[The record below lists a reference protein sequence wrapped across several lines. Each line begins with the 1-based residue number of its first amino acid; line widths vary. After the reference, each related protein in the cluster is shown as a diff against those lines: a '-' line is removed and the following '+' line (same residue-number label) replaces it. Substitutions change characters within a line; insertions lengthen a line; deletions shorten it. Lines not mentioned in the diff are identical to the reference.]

1 ICVYETDMD
10 LMVGYETYNLER
22 ESVTAIGY
30 NLYDPTGWFVDNT
43 IDRRMGY
50 GSRDIEYTTRGIL
63 ARAKYNYA
71 QRYFGHVSYR
81 RDSSSRFAPGH
92 RWGDFFSV
100 SAAWDIAKESF
111 MDPARNVVDQLK
123 FKASFGQNGNDNLGT
138 STAYYYAWQDQYK
151 ITGADGVWNDATLA
165 YKGNKN
171 ITWEKSNAFNV
182 GFDFSLLQGKLDGSI
197 EYYQRQVSDMLFFLP
212 TAPSLGYD
220 QYPANVGSMRNN
232 GFEIELNYNV
242 FNTPDFSWTI
252 NANLTTGG
260 NKIISLPK
268 ELVKDGQWIN
278 GSRLFKEG
286 HSMYNLLLVEYAG
299 VDEATGEA
307 LYWAKMNDGSR
318 QKTTD
323 FQACYSGNTDKG
335 ILESRTET
343 GNLMPKIYGGF
354 GTSLYLYGVEFSLTF
369 AYQAGGRLLDYTY
382 QDLMHNGDKYS
393 AGKNFHVDALNRWT
407 PENTKTNV
415 PRIDA
420 ADNYTNSTSTRFLIS
435 SNYLS
440 LNNVTLAYTLPGKLT
455 RQIGI
460 ESVRIYGAAE
470 NVALWT
476 KRRGLDPRQSYLTSE
491 NSTYSPMRTI
501 SGGIRVQF

>member
-1 ICVYETDMD
+1 MT
-10 LMVGYETYNLER
+10 
-22 ESVTAIGY
+22 
-30 NLYDPTGWFVDNT
+30 
-43 IDRRMGY
+43 
-50 GSRDIEYTTRGIL
+50 
-63 ARAKYNYA
+63 
-71 QRYFGHVSYR
+71 
-81 RDSSSRFAPGH
+81 
-92 RWGDFFSV
+92 
-100 SAAWDIAKESF
+100 
-111 MDPARNVVDQLK
+111 
-123 FKASFGQNGNDNLGT
+123 
-138 STAYYYAWQDQYK
+138 
-151 ITGADGVWNDATLA
+151 
-165 YKGNKN
+165 
-171 ITWEKSNAFNV
+171 
-182 GFDFSLLQGKLDGSI
+182 
-197 EYYQRQVSDMLFFLP
+197 
-212 TAPSLGYD
+212 
-220 QYPANVGSMRNN
+220 
-232 GFEIELNYNV
+232 
-242 FNTPDFSWTI
+242 
-252 NANLTTGG
+252 
-260 NKIISLPK
+260 
-268 ELVKDGQWIN
+268 
-278 GSRLFKEG
+278 
-286 HSMYNLLLVEYAG
+286 
-299 VDEATGEA
+299 
-307 LYWAKMNDGSR
+307 
-318 QKTTD
+318 
-323 FQACYSGNTDKG
+323 TDKG